1 MDLQQRKLK
10 KSEWDSI
17 EISVSQDEMDVL
29 QMIIQG
35 YHNVNVKINNHNSIF
50 TFLKIEYSEK
60 IEDYV
65 FVRFLLERVSKIE
78 KSLKT
83 FETGYE
89 PIKMDSSAKVNSAD
103 KIRLE
108 RFDENTLKK
117 NNIYEF
123 ILLDHI
129 ELLLRGLEKSDK

>member
-10 KSEWDSI
+10 RSEWDSI

-29 QMIIQG
+29 HMIIQG
-35 YHNVNVKINNHNSIF
+35 YHDVNVKINNHNSIF

-65 FVRFLLERVSKIE
+65 FVRFLLERATKIQN
-78 KSLKT
+78 SLKT
-83 FETGYE
+83 FDTSYK
-89 PIKMDSSAKVNSAD
+89 PTKMDVNIKVNSAD

-123 ILLDHI
+123 
-129 ELLLRGLEKSDK
+129 KMDKYCF

>member
-117 NNIYEF
+117 NT
-123 ILLDHI
+123 
-129 ELLLRGLEKSDK
+129 